1 MGRTLTELQAALTAG
16 RTTSVALTEEA
27 LARAQANDGEGARVF
42 TRLYADR
49 ALKAAQASDALRQA
63 GFARSAVEGLPISIK
78 DLFDVAGDVTL
89 AGSVALDDA
98 PPAKASAPVVER
110 LVAAGAIIVGRTNM
124 TEFAFSGLGLN
135 PHHGTPLNPFDRA
148 ARRIPGGSSSGA
160 AVSVSDGMAAAAIGT
175 DTGGSVRIPAAL
187 CGLTGFKPTA
197 RRVPREGA
205 LPLSTSLDS
214 IGPIGRSVAC
224 CAMLDTILSGTGE
237 NLLGEVSLVGLRLA
251 VPRTVALDGMDE
263 TVARS
268 FEAAL
273 GTLSLAGAQ
282 ISEIAVPEFAQLG
295 AINAKG
301 GLAAAEAWH
310 WHRELIQRAGERY
323 DPRVRMRILR
333 GREISAAD
341 YIDVLAARSAWI
353 DAAEARIA
361 PFDALVMP
369 TVPIVAPRIDELT
382 DDAAFGATNLMI
394 LRNPT
399 FINFLDGCAVSLP
412 CHRPG
417 EAPVGL
423 MLAGAAGRDRAI
435 LLLGQAVEQALRAAN
450 GS

>member
-1 MGRTLTELQAALTAG
+1 MSRTLIELQGALESA
-16 RTTSVALTEEA
+16 RTSSVALTEDA
-27 LARAQANDGEGARVF
+27 LGRAQASDGEGARVF
-42 TRLYADR
+42 TRLYAER
-49 ALKAAQASDALRQA
+49 ALKAARASDALRQA
-63 GFARSAVEGLPISIK
+63 GFARSALEGLPVSIK
-78 DLFDVAGDVTL
+78 DLFDVAGDITM

-98 PPAKASAPVVER
+98 QPAKANAPVVER

-135 PHHGTPLNPFDRA
+135 PHYGTPLNPFDRA
-148 ARRIPGGSSSGA
+148 AKRIPGGSSSGA

-197 RRVPREGA
+197 RRVSRDGA

-224 CAMLDTILSGTGE
+224 CAMLDAILSGTGE
-237 NLLGEVSLVGLRLA
+237 NLLGEAGLAGLRLA
-251 VPRTVALDGMDE
+251 VPKTVALDGMD
-263 TVARS
+263 TGVAAS

-273 GTLSLAGAQ
+273 GTLSRAGAQ
-282 ISEIAVPEFAQLG
+282 ISEIAIPEFAELG

-310 WHRELIQRAGERY
+310 WHRELIQRAGDRY
-323 DPRVRMRILR
+323 DPRVRVRILR

-341 YIDVLAARSAWI
+341 YIDVLEARAAWI
-353 DAAEARIA
+353 GAVEARIA
-361 PFDALVMP
+361 PFDALIMP
-369 TVPIVAPRIDELT
+369 TVPVVAPRIDELA
-382 DDAAFGATNLMI
+382 DDAAFGATNLLI

-423 MLAGAAGRDRAI
+423 MLAGAGGRDRAI
-435 LLLGQAVEQALRAAN
+435 LSIGQAVEQALRVAN

>member
-1 MGRTLTELQAALTAG
+1 MSQTLIELQGALASGRTSSL
-16 RTTSVALTEEA
+16 ALTEAA
-27 LARAQANDGEGARVF
+27 LARAQASDGEGARVF
-42 TRLYADR
+42 TRLYAER
-49 ALKAAQASDALRQA
+49 ALKAARASDALRQA
-63 GFARSAVEGLPISIK
+63 GFARSPIEGLPISIK
-78 DLFDVAGDVTL
+78 DLFDVAGDVTM

-98 PPAKASAPVVER
+98 PPASANAPVVER
-110 LVAAGAIIVGRTNM
+110 LVAAGAVIVGRTNM

-135 PHHGTPLNPFDRA
+135 PHYGTPLNPFDRA
-148 ARRIPGGSSSGA
+148 AGRIPGGSSSGA
-160 AVSVSDGMAAAAIGT
+160 AVSVSDDMAAAAIGT

-197 RRVPREGA
+197 RRVSRDGA

-214 IGPIGRSVAC
+214 IGPIARSVAC
-224 CAMLDTILSGTGE
+224 CAMLDAILSGTGE
-237 NLLGEVSLVGLRLA
+237 NLLGEASLAGLRLA
-251 VPRTVALDGMDE
+251 VPKTVALDGMD
-263 TVARS
+263 TVVAAN

-273 GTLSLAGAQ
+273 GTLSRAGAQ

-301 GLAAAEAWH
+301 GLVAAEAWH
-310 WHRELIQRAGERY
+310 WHRELIQRAGDRY

-341 YIDVLAARSAWI
+341 YIDVLAARAAWI
-353 DAAEARIA
+353 DAVEAWIA

-369 TVPIVAPRIDELT
+369 TVPVVAPRIDELA
-382 DDAAFGATNLMI
+382 DDAVFGATNLLI

-399 FINFLDGCAVSLP
+399 LINFLDGCGVSVP

-423 MLAGAAGRDRAI
+423 MVAGVAGRDRAVLSI
-435 LLLGQAVEQALRAAN
+435 GQAVEQALRAAN
-450 GS
+450 GN

>member
-1 MGRTLTELQAALTAG
+1 MSRTLIELQGALESG
-16 RTTSVALTEEA
+16 RITSVALTEDA
-27 LARAQANDGEGARVF
+27 LGRAQASDGEGARVF
-42 TRLYADR
+42 TRLHAER
-49 ALKAAQASDALRQA
+49 ALEAARASDALRQA
-63 GFARSAVEGLPISIK
+63 GFARSAIEGLPISIK
-78 DLFDVAGDVTL
+78 DLFDVAGDITM

-98 PPAKASAPVVER
+98 PPARANAPVVER
-110 LVAAGAIIVGRTNM
+110 LVAAGAVIIGRTNM

-135 PHHGTPLNPFDRA
+135 PHYGTPLNPFDRA
-148 ARRIPGGSSSGA
+148 AKRIPGGSSSGA
-160 AVSVSDGMAAAAIGT
+160 AVSVSDGMAAAAVGT

-197 RRVPREGA
+197 RRVPRDGA

-214 IGPIGRSVAC
+214 IGPIARSVAC
-224 CAMLDTILSGTGE
+224 CALLDAILSGTGE
-237 NLLGEVSLVGLRLA
+237 NLLGEASLAGLRLA
-251 VPRTVALDGMDE
+251 VPRTVALDGMDAG
-263 TVARS
+263 VAAS

-273 GTLSLAGAQ
+273 ATLSRAGAQ

-310 WHRELIQRAGERY
+310 GHRELIQRAGDRY
-323 DPRVRMRILR
+323 DPRVRVRILR
-333 GREISAAD
+333 GRELSAAD
-341 YIDVLAARSAWI
+341 YIDLLAARSAWI
-353 DAAEARIA
+353 AAVEARIA

-369 TVPIVAPRIDELT
+369 TVPVVAPHIDELA
-382 DDAAFGATNLMI
+382 DDAAFGATNLLI

-399 FINFLDGCAVSLP
+399 FINFLDGCAVSVP
-412 CHRPG
+412 CHRSG

-423 MLAGAAGRDRAI
+423 MIAGAAGRDRAVLSI
-435 LLLGQAVEQALRAAN
+435 GQAVEQALRAAN

>member
-1 MGRTLTELQAALTAG
+1 MGQTLIELRDALESGRTS
-16 RTTSVALTEEA
+16 SVALTEAA

-42 TRLYADR
+42 TRLYAEG
-49 ALKAAQASDALRQA
+49 ALKAARASDALRQA
-63 GFARSAVEGLPISIK
+63 GFARSPIEGLPISIK
-78 DLFDVAGDVTL
+78 DLFDVAGDVTM
-89 AGSVALDDA
+89 AGSVALDA
-98 PPAKASAPVVER
+98 PPARANAPVVER

-135 PHHGTPLNPFDRA
+135 PHYGTPLNPFDRA
-148 ARRIPGGSSSGA
+148 AGRIPGGSSSGA

-175 DTGGSVRIPAAL
+175 DTGGSIRIPAAL

-197 RRVPREGA
+197 RRIPRDGA

-224 CAMLDTILSGTGE
+224 CAMLDAVLSGTGE
-237 NLLGEVSLVGLRLA
+237 NLLGEASLSGLRLA
-251 VPRTVALDGMDE
+251 VPKTVALDGMDA
-263 TVARS
+263 TVAAS
-268 FEAAL
+268 FEAVL

-282 ISEIAVPEFAQLG
+282 ISEIAVPEFARLG
-295 AINAKG
+295 MINAKG

-310 WHRELIQRAGERY
+310 WHRELIQRAGDRY
-323 DPRVRMRILR
+323 DPRVRVRILR
-333 GREISAAD
+333 GREMSAAD
-341 YIDVLAARSAWI
+341 YIDVLAARTAWI
-353 DAAEARIA
+353 DAVEARIA

-369 TVPIVAPRIDELT
+369 TVPVVAPCIDALA
-382 DDAAFGATNLMI
+382 DDAAFGATNLLI

-399 FINFLDGCAVSLP
+399 FINFLDGCALSLP

-423 MLAGAAGRDRAI
+423 MIAGAGGSDRAI
-435 LLLGQAVEQALRAAN
+435 LSIGQAVEQALRAAKDV
-450 GS
+450 

>member
-1 MGRTLTELQAALTAG
+1 MSQTLIELQDALESGRTS
-16 RTTSVALTEEA
+16 SVALTEEA
-27 LARAQANDGEGARVF
+27 LGRAQASDGEGARVF
-42 TRLYADR
+42 TRLHAER
-49 ALKAAQASDALRQA
+49 ALKAARASDALRQA
-63 GFARSAVEGLPISIK
+63 GFARSALEGLPISIK
-78 DLFDVAGDVTL
+78 DLFDVAGDVTM

-98 PPAKASAPVVER
+98 QPAKANAPVVER

-135 PHHGTPLNPFDRA
+135 PHYGTPLNPFDRA
-148 ARRIPGGSSSGA
+148 AKRIPGGSSSGA

-197 RRVPREGA
+197 RRVHRHGA
-205 LPLSTSLDS
+205 VPLSTSLDS
-214 IGPIGRSVAC
+214 IGPIARSVAC
-224 CAMLDTILSGTGE
+224 CAMLDAILSGTGE
-237 NLLGEVSLVGLRLA
+237 NLLGEASLAGLRLA
-251 VPRTVALDGMDE
+251 VPKTAALDGMDAA
-263 TVARS
+263 VAAS

-273 GTLSLAGAQ
+273 GTLSRAGAQ

-310 WHRELIQRAGERY
+310 WHRELIQRASDRY
-323 DPRVRMRILR
+323 DPRVRVRILR

-341 YIDVLAARSAWI
+341 YIDVLAARTAWI
-353 DAAEARIA
+353 DAVEARVA
-361 PFDALVMP
+361 SFDALVMP
-369 TVPIVAPRIDELT
+369 TVPIVAPRIDELA
-382 DDAAFGATNLMI
+382 DDAAFGATNLLI

-417 EAPVGL
+417 EPPVGL

-435 LLLGQAVEQALRAAN
+435 LSIGQAVEAALRAAN
-450 GS
+450 GN

>member
-1 MGRTLTELQAALTAG
+1 MSRTLIELRGALESG
-16 RTTSVALTEEA
+16 RITSVALTEDA
-27 LARAQANDGEGARVF
+27 LARAQASDGEGARVF
-42 TRLYADR
+42 TRLHAER

-63 GFARSAVEGLPISIK
+63 GFARSPVEGLPISIK
-78 DLFDVAGDVTL
+78 DLFDVAGDITM

-98 PPAKASAPVVER
+98 PPAKANAPVVER

-135 PHHGTPLNPFDRA
+135 PHCGTPLNPFDRA
-148 ARRIPGGSSSGA
+148 AKRIPGGSSSGA
-160 AVSVSDGMAAAAIGT
+160 AVSVSDGMAAAAVGT

-197 RRVPREGA
+197 RRVPRDGA

-214 IGPIGRSVAC
+214 IGPIARSVAC
-224 CAMLDTILSGTGE
+224 CALLDAILSGTGE
-237 NLLGEVSLVGLRLA
+237 NLLGEASLAGLRLA
-251 VPRTVALDGMDE
+251 VPRTVALDGMDAG
-263 TVARS
+263 VAAS
-268 FEAAL
+268 FQAAL
-273 GTLSLAGAQ
+273 ATLSRAGAQ

-310 WHRELIQRAGERY
+310 WHRELIQRAGDRY
-323 DPRVRMRILR
+323 DPRVRVRILR
-333 GREISAAD
+333 GRELSAAD
-341 YIDVLAARSAWI
+341 YIDLLAARSAWI
-353 DAAEARIA
+353 AAVEARIA

-369 TVPIVAPRIDELT
+369 TVPVVAPRIDELA
-382 DDAAFGATNLMI
+382 DDAAFGATNLLI

-399 FINFLDGCAVSLP
+399 FINFLDGCAVSVP
-412 CHRPG
+412 CHRSG

-423 MLAGAAGRDRAI
+423 MIAGAAGRDRAVLSI
-435 LLLGQAVEQALRAAN
+435 GQAVEQALRAAN

>member
-1 MGRTLTELQAALTAG
+1 MSGTLPDLRDDLVAG
-16 RTTSVALTEEA
+16 RTTSVALTEDA
-27 LARAQANDGEGARVF
+27 LARAQASDGEGARVF
-42 TRLYADR
+42 TRLYAEG

-63 GFARSAVEGLPISIK
+63 GFVRSPIEGLPISIK
-78 DLFDVAGDVTL
+78 DLFDVAGDITM

-98 PPAKASAPVVER
+98 PRAQADAPAIKR
-110 LVAAGAIIVGRTNM
+110 LIAAGAVLVGRTNM

-135 PHHGTPLNPFDRA
+135 PHYGTPLNPFDRA
-148 ARRIPGGSSSGA
+148 AKRIPGGSSSGA

-197 RRVPREGA
+197 RRVSRVGA

-214 IGPIGRSVAC
+214 VGPIARSVAC
-224 CAMLDTILSGTGE
+224 CAMLDAILSGTGE
-237 NLLGEVSLVGLRLA
+237 NQLGEASLAGLRLA
-251 VPRTVALDGMDE
+251 VPKTTVLDGMDA
-263 TVARS
+263 TVAAS

-273 GTLSLAGAQ
+273 GTLSRAGAQ
-282 ISEIAVPEFAQLG
+282 ISEIVIPEFAQLG

-310 WHRELIQRAGERY
+310 WHRELIQRAGDRY
-323 DPRVRMRILR
+323 DPRVRVRILR
-333 GREISAAD
+333 GREMSAAD

-353 DAAEARIA
+353 DAVEVRIA
-361 PFDALVMP
+361 PFDALIMP
-369 TVPIVAPRIDELT
+369 TVPVVAPRIDDLVN
-382 DDAAFGATNLMI
+382 DAAFGATNLLI

-399 FINFLDGCAVSLP
+399 FINFLDGCALSVP
-412 CHRPG
+412 CHRSG

-423 MLAGAAGRDRAI
+423 MLAGAGGRDRAI
-435 LLLGQAVEQALRAAN
+435 LSIGQAVEQALRATR
-450 GS
+450 SE